1 MTPRQENGLSDAAP
15 TAAQIR
21 EAIDAGR
28 TGEKVAFPDHAA
40 APLGAD
46 EEAAGHPPSPA
57 ELRMTA
63 EAEIRDVEPEPDLAH
78 NPRGGPSNL
87 WLGAAVGVAA
97 ACGVAAVLV
106 AVL

>member
-1 MTPRQENGLSDAAP
+1 MTPRQEARPAQAAP

-21 EAIDAGR
+21 DAIDTGR

-40 APLGAD
+40 APLGSD
-46 EEAAGHPPSPA
+46 EEAAGHPPSPD
-57 ELRMTA
+57 ELHMTA
-63 EAEIRDVEPEPDLAH
+63 EAEIRNVKPEPDLAD

-87 WLGAAVGVAA
+87 WLGAAIGVAA
-97 ACGVAAVLV
+97 ACGVAAALV